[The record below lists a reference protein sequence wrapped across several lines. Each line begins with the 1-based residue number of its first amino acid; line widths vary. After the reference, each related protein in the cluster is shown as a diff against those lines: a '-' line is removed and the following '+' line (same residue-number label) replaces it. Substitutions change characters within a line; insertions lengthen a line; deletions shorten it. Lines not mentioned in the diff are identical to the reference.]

1 MKLPMIA
8 NAANGIKTALKN
20 GFALE
25 KLIFVTLA
33 TIAAL
38 VGSTLSVWF
47 VIEAKFVTTAV
58 HAAANEK
65 QNHAAS
71 CNQAKNNEA
80 FLNIA
85 LNRTN
90 MELARIAYEADRRK
104 GGLSTLE
111 RQRKTQLE
119 QDVARMIAETTVMS
133 KEVLEQCRLT

>member
-25 KLIFVTLA
+25 KMIFVTLA
-33 TIAAL
+33 TVAAL

-47 VIEAKFVTTAV
+47 VIEAKFVTTAA
-58 HAAANEK
+58 HAAANTK
-65 QNHAAS
+65 QDATNG

-85 LNRTN
+85 LNRANT
-90 MELARIAYEADRRK
+90 ELARIAYEADRRK

-111 RQRKTQLE
+111 RQRKAQLE
-119 QDVARMIAETTVMS
+119 QDVARMIAETAIMS
-133 KEVLEQCRLT
+133 KEVLDQCRLT